1 MASYS
6 NPMRLNIYASLVA
19 AILLVGCA
27 QRGVVVEKR
36 LKPSPFAYSNGMDG
50 IYSFLLRDE
59 QGNVHSQMVTP
70 DVYSRY
76 DIGDYFDDQQAGP
89 AHREGYNRE
98 GYSKDQPTSDSKAV
112 KPVTHAA
119 PHKKHAQKTAVAAHH
134 KKHRSLRAAVK
145 PREEESEPPRPETP
159 NAPTAGVML
168 RSSAPEPQ
176 GLDVHP

>member
-1 MASYS
+1 
-6 NPMRLNIYASLVA
+6 MRLNTYGLLLA
-19 AILLVGCA
+19 AILLAGCA

-76 DIGDYFDDQQAGP
+76 DIGDYFDDQRPGP
-89 AHREGYNRE
+89 THREGYNE
-98 GYSKDQPTSDSKAV
+98 GYSKDSPTSDSKAV

-119 PHKKHAQKTAVAAHH
+119 PHKKHTQKTAVAVHP
-134 KKHRSLRAAVK
+134 KKHRALRAAVK
-145 PREEESEPPRPETP
+145 PREEESEPPRPQTP
-159 NAPTAGVML
+159 AAPAANVML
-168 RSSAPEPQ
+168 RPPAPEPQ